1 MLREGPMRNRPS
13 RHLILIASALLTGRY
28 AAAELV
34 DRVAAVVNS
43 DIITLSEVEK
53 RAAPELAVLEH
64 TSGKDKATE
73 RNRILHQV
81 LDQLVA
87 DKLMDWQLKE
97 QHLEVTDQEVESA
110 AENLKTQNKFDDQQL
125 EQALREQGMTLAT
138 WKNDIVRKQLAR
150 LKLVRSKI
158 ETKVK
163 VSEDD
168 IKSEYQRWARLQAD
182 DAELHVRHIL
192 VRVEPDASPAQVEE
206 ARLRAQKVVQDARQ
220 PNVDFAELA
229 KRKGEGASAADGGD
243 LGYFKRGVMLPE
255 FERAAFALK
264 VGEVSDPV
272 RTDFG
277 WHIIKLEERRAVP
290 VKSYEEMQATLRE
303 KLRTSQLEKASEAY
317 IQELKQSAVVDV
329 KI

>member
-1 MLREGPMRNRPS
+1 MRNRPS

-64 TSGKDKATE
+64 TSGQDKATE

-97 QHLEVTDQEVESA
+97 QHLEVTDQEVEAA

-317 IQELKQSAVVDV
+317 IQELKQSAVVEV

>member
-1 MLREGPMRNRPS
+1 MKRTLLLSASLACMLV
-13 RHLILIASALLTGRY
+13 AATK

-34 DRVAAVVNS
+34 DRIAAVVNS
-43 DIITLSEVEK
+43 EIITLSEVEK
-53 RAAPELAVLEH
+53 RAAPELAVLDN
-64 TSGKDKATE
+64 TSAKDKATE
-73 RNRILHQV
+73 RNRIIHQA

-97 QHLEVTDQEVESA
+97 QHLEVTDQEVDAA
-110 AENLKTQNKFDDQQL
+110 AENLKATNRFDDKML
-125 EQALREQGMTLAT
+125 EQALREQGMTLSS
-138 WKNDIVRKQLAR
+138 WKNDVVRKQLAR

-158 ETKVK
+158 ETKIK
-163 VSEDD
+163 VSDD
-168 IKSEYQRWARLQAD
+168 DVKSEYQKWARLQAD

-192 VRVEPDASPAQVEE
+192 LRVEADATPEQVEQV
-206 ARLRAQKVVQDARQ
+206 RLRAQKVADEARQ

-229 KRKGEGASAADGGD
+229 KKRGEGASAADGGD
-243 LGYFKRGVMLPE
+243 LGYFKRGVMLPA

-277 WHIIKLEERRAVP
+277 WHIIKLEDRRAVP
-290 VKSYEEMQATLRE
+290 AKSYEEMQATLRE
-303 KLRTSQLEKASEAY
+303 KLRAAQMEKASEAY
-317 IQELKQSAVVDV
+317 IQELKQSAVVEL